1 MGGYAPLALLVAAVG
16 LAFVGGL
23 AVACFT
29 KLYGIVFLGE
39 NRSKLPA
46 RPGHEAD
53 LVCYSAGSDWRRFAP
68 RLALCLARR

>member
-1 MGGYAPLALLVAAVG
+1 MGGLVPLVFLVSAVG

-39 NRSKLPA
+39 NRSKLSDQ
-46 RPGHEAD
+46 PGHEAISS
-53 LVCYSAGSDWRRFAP
+53 LPVL
-68 RLALCLARR
+68 LALVIYLIIAFVW